1 MVIRPATPEDH
12 AAIRAVVTAA
22 FTAEFGKSDEADLV
36 DALRAD
42 GDALVE
48 LVAIED
54 ETVVGHVL
62 FSPLTTDTG
71 APFAALAPLSVVPG
85 RQKDGLGTM
94 LMQVGHELCRA
105 AGVDAIIVLGHPAYY
120 PRVGYSGEA
129 AKTVT
134 APFAGPHFMALALKP
149 GALDAPV
156 AVTYAKAFG
165 LPPMASA

>member
-1 MVIRPATPEDH
+1 MVIRPACAGDH
-12 AAIRAVVTAA
+12 DAIRAVVTAA
-22 FTAEFGKSDEADLV
+22 FGQPDEAALV

-48 LVAIED
+48 LVVEED
-54 ETVVGHVL
+54 DVVVGHVL

-71 APFAALAPLSVVPG
+71 ARFAALAPLSVAPDHQ
-85 RQKDGLGTM
+85 RDGLGTM

-105 AGVDAIIVLGHPAYY
+105 AGVEALIVLGHPDYY
-120 PRVGYSGEA
+120 PRVGYSAAA

-134 APFAGPHFMALALKP
+134 APFSGPSFMALALRP

-156 AVTYAKAFG
+156 TVTYAKAFG
-165 LPPMASA
+165 LT

>member
-1 MVIRPATPEDH
+1 MVIRPACAGDH
-12 AAIRAVVTAA
+12 DAIRAVVTAA
-22 FTAEFGKSDEADLV
+22 FGQPDEAALV

-48 LVAIED
+48 LVVEED
-54 ETVVGHVL
+54 DVVVGHVL

-71 APFAALAPLSVVPG
+71 ARFAALAPLSVAPHHQ
-85 RQKDGLGTM
+85 RDGLGTM

-105 AGVDAIIVLGHPAYY
+105 AGVEALIVLGHPDYY
-120 PRVGYSGEA
+120 PRVGYSAAA

-134 APFAGPHFMALALKP
+134 APFSGPSFMALALRP

-156 AVTYAKAFG
+156 TVTYAKAFG
-165 LPPMASA
+165 LT